1 LTVPRAALRARQ
13 SGFWRHPAFLLLLAV
28 LLAALTHTFWLSGMG
43 RFLVSAEVPSQ
54 ADIVV
59 VLAGDWRGNRVLK
72 GGELVMSGFAPLAL
86 VSGPRQHYGLREYE
100 LAIPFA
106 VRRGYPEHIFAGIP
120 IEGSSTRAECI
131 EIAAELRRRKVGKV
145 LVVTSDYHTRRAG
158 SLFRRAAPGI
168 EVRMIAAPDTYFHPD
183 DWWLRREGQKTF
195 LLEWTK
201 LVSTQ
206 FGM

>member
-1 LTVPRAALRARQ
+1 LPVPRDALRARQ
-13 SGFWRHPAFLLLLAV
+13 SGFWRHPAFLFLLAV
-28 LLAALTHTFWLSGMG
+28 VLAVLTHTIWLAALG
-43 RFLVSAEVPSQ
+43 RFLVSAEAPSK

-72 GGELVMSGFAPLAL
+72 GGELIMKGFAPLAL
-86 VSGPRQHYGLREYE
+86 VSGPRHHYGLREDE

-106 VRRGYPEHIFAGIP
+106 VRNGYPERIFLGFP
-120 IEGSSTRAECI
+120 IHGTSTRAESK
-131 EIAAELRRRKVGKV
+131 EIAAELRRRGVGKA

-158 SLFRRAAPGI
+158 SLFRAAAPGI
-168 EVRMIAAPDTYFHPD
+168 DVHMIAAPDAFFHPD

-195 LLEWTK
+195 FLEWTK